1 MHVFKY
7 GKKGAIVRS
16 IMLVSCFIWSS
27 VLESSGVL
35 LSHPITS
42 LAYHI
47 ITKLILPSLTHKY
60 INLLQEQAKQHEEE
74 NRSLRS
80 ERENQTINTNN
91 ANNANN
97 KNTDESEREREI
109 ECEHLRQELA
119 QAKEDGL
126 MHQTQKRAL
135 THSLQ
140 ALEEKQGQIQQTH
153 TKEMSDMKET
163 MTEEFD
169 SKIKGMAAEV
179 QVCVYVKS
187 IFIYFFSSPLAS
199 IFNLQYSIF
208 TRDNHNYHYTIT
220 GQLLDHYWTITTTII
235 PLSDLTTPLS
245 LLSLSQSSLL

>member
-1 MHVFKY
+1 MEQLQVSARLSI
-7 GKKGAIVRS
+7 GKKGYFS

-187 IFIYFFSSPLAS
+187 ISIYFFSSPLAS

-208 TRDNHNYHYTIT
+208 NIQYSL
-220 GQLLDHYWTITTTII
+220 GTITTTII
-235 PLSDLTTPLS
+235 PLLDNYWTITGQSQLPLYHYPI
-245 LLSLSQSSLL
+245 